1 MINID
6 GTLKDLYRNDI
17 IPLVSE
23 NAHKTLTLYF
33 PDLDY
38 TITNDKISSESFK
51 LDEAICREDAIRFG
65 SCDVSQVKITV
76 ANLDVDLSGHEFILT
91 QTINDTY
98 TMPLGIFKV
107 HSCEKQDNLWFREI
121 IAYDRMK
128 KIDVDVAAWYN
139 SMFPNG
145 NETYALKQFR
155 EALLTYLGI
164 ECEDETLPNDS
175 MIVTKTIEPTQISG
189 RVVLEATVEL
199 NGAFGRINRSG
210 KFERVIL
217 LPAYGDYPTDDYPT
231 DDYPVSETDTSYV
244 QPGLIAETISEN
256 IRERIIFED
265 YTVKEIDKL
274 IIRSEED
281 DIGAIVGDGNNAYVI
296 EGNFLVFGKS
306 AEELNQIAIN
316 AFGYMAKRPYRPY
329 TSKNLGLPY
338 LEPGDMIMFDGD
350 TQVAGYMLQRILTG
364 IQALRDEYEA
374 PGSEE
379 LEQNFGVNKEIIQ
392 LQGKTTRIKKDVEGV
407 RVEVE
412 DLVEE
417 TSSKFEQTYNKI
429 TQEVT
434 DAKNELSGQIDVLA
448 GQVILKVDSS
458 GNIAAVELGAD
469 PSTGTSVKI
478 KADNIELEGYVSIN
492 GYTKIKP
499 DGSLEV
505 VNAKISGELV
515 AATGTFSGNLNAVGG
530 TFTGELVAATGTF
543 SGTLSAG
550 VSITSPIING
560 GSIVGSTFER
570 QNSGIVWTKIDDY
583 GFFQNVTGSLT
594 FQVGYYSQSG
604 YIYSDGN
611 SIQMGASG
619 NAININQFGTFINGS
634 TPITSAN
641 ISSQNV
647 YSLGGSVYVS
657 ANGNLRPF
665 SSGLSSCGTSE
676 GKWSSVWAVNGTIQ
690 TSDERKKT
698 NIKPLEE
705 DERFLRFAKMI
716 VPYIYQMID
725 GTSGRY
731 HTGFIGQRIE
741 DAMIECRISSTEFA
755 GLIKAPVYAE
765 KLKDVNGN
773 ELNEYDTTSEIID
786 YTYHLRYEEFIPLI
800 FLWLRS
806 LEFD

>member
-1 MINID
+1 MIMLSISE
-6 GTLKDLYRNDI
+6 TLKNIYRNDLF
-17 IPLVSE
+17 PFADSVTPKDLVI
-23 NAHKTLTLYF
+23 YF
-33 PDLDY
+33 PALDL
-38 TITNDKISSESFK
+38 TIETDQIVDDSFELNEK
-51 LDEAICREDAIRFG
+51 LCSDEDLVFG
-65 SCDVSQVKITV
+65 SCEASKIKLTV
-76 ANLDVDLSGHEFILT
+76 ADVEQDLKGQWF
-91 QTINDTY
+91 TINQVIEGFDPI
-98 TMPLGIFKV
+98 PLGKFKAD
-107 HSCEKQDNLWFREI
+107 SCKKQDDLRFKDI
-121 IAYDRMK
+121 IAYDQLK
-128 KIDVDVAAWYN
+128 DTDINVTDWYIGL
-139 SMFPNG
+139 FPTG
-145 NETYALKQFR
+145 NETYTLKQFR
-155 EALLTYLGI
+155 ESLLTYLGI
-164 ECEDETLPNDS
+164 EYEDETLPNDD
-175 MIVTKTIEPTQISG
+175 MIVEKTIEPTQISG
-189 RVVLEATVEL
+189 REVLKKCVEL
-199 NGAFGRINRSG
+199 NGAFGHIGRYG
-210 KFERVIL
+210 KFKHIIL
-217 LPAYGDYPTDDYPT
+217 LPGYGLYPSETLYPAE
-231 DDYPVSETDTSYV
+231 DLYPV
-244 QPGLIAETISEN
+244 AEDDATYIHES
-256 IRERIIFED
+256 IIDDIVSRYQNVRFEE

-274 IIRSEED
+274 QIRSEEN
-281 DIGAIVGDGNNAYVI
+281 DIGAIVGTGTNAYVI

-306 AEELNQIAIN
+306 ASELEGIALRAYGN
-316 AFGYMAKRPYRPY
+316 MAKRPYRPY
-329 TSKNLGLPY
+329 ESDSIGLPY
-338 LEPGDMIMFDGD
+338 IEVGD
-350 TQVAGYMLQRILTG
+350 TLEFALDNPVTGYVLQRTLTG
-364 IQALRDEYEA
+364 IQALQDKYIAE
-374 PGSEE
+374 GNEE
-379 LEQNFGVNKEIIQ
+379 REQNFGINKEIIQ

-412 DLVEE
+412 DLAEGLFSE
-417 TSSKFEQTYNKI
+417 IE
-429 TQEVT
+429 
-434 DAKNELSGQIDVLA
+434 ALA
-448 GQVILKVDSS
+448 GRIVLKVRSDGS
-458 GNIAAVELGAD
+458 IAAVELDAD
-469 PSTGTSVKI
+469 PSEGTSVKI

-647 YSLGGSVYVS
+647 YSLGGTVYVS

-665 SSGLSSCGTSE
+665 YSGSSSCGTSE